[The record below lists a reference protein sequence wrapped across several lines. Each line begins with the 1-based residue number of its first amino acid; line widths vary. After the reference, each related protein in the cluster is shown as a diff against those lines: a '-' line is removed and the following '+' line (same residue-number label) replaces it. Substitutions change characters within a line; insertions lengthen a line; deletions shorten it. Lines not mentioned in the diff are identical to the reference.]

1 MTSVQHEEWE
11 QRFVVPETM
20 RTGLAQL
27 QEASLQVAAQM
38 QSSNS
43 QRGSELAPRA
53 NPLMH
58 YGSPKL
64 SARRNA
70 SLLTLA
76 RAASPSPRLAP
87 RADTLDPAY
96 GSPEITAIET
106 TAQFLE
112 WYAHVEG
119 RLAADQDAESL
130 AFASHLHTRLDE
142 CTRMEETVNKVE
154 AALDTL
160 RGDYERVGERTG
172 GVRMACG
179 VLQTRQG
186 RLAQMAGEINERLD
200 VYGSL
205 GPITQFFNAPGDSV
219 CMDPEFLPS
228 LERAERALEFIEAH
242 KDARDSEL
250 YAMRFAQC
258 RSRALTLIKMHAQR
272 KFRRL
277 GAQSNTNSASSE
289 HVRVRAA
296 ATRLRPLL
304 MALQQRGTEIHTNAV
319 QVLADVEASYFQMRR
334 IWLHAH
340 VPQSLQSIEKEHTD
354 EAAVLRDWCAFVM
367 GVCADEGRLYA
378 EFFGISSGKGL
389 RAHEDMVMHVFYE
402 QVRPRII
409 REAQVDVLAA
419 LCLTLLAYQR
429 PNESNEPVETGEPGE
444 LEAFYAVVGAVLED
458 AQQRLAFRAQAF
470 VRGEITGYRMSADDA
485 QAAVQWIRS
494 VDSDDSADHWEYPP
508 VQRLRWLVA
517 QISGCVDTEVQHGLT
532 DEALSACKQS
542 IATHGARTVR
552 DSVRGDADAE
562 QLAHQFVT
570 CTMTLADQAA
580 EPDQTHYGGLNTGSA
595 RFSCDLPV

>member
-1 MTSVQHEEWE
+1 MSVQHEEWE

-20 RTGLAQL
+20 RAGLAQL
-27 QEASLQVAAQM
+27 QEASLQVAARM

-43 QRGSELAPRA
+43 QRTSEMTAQAKPQL
-53 NPLMH
+53 H
-58 YGSPKL
+58 FGSPKL

-87 RADTLDPAY
+87 RADTFDATY
-96 GSPEITAIET
+96 SGTEMAAIDT

-112 WYAHVEG
+112 WYAQVEG
-119 RLAADQDAESL
+119 RLAAEQDAESN
-130 AFASHLHTRLDE
+130 AYAEHLRQRLDE
-142 CTRMEETVNKVE
+142 CVRMEETVDKVE
-154 AALDTL
+154 TALDTL
-160 RGDYERVGERTG
+160 YEDYERVGERTG
-172 GVRMACG
+172 GVRTACG

-186 RLAQMAGEINERLD
+186 RLMHMAEAINERLN

-205 GPITQFFNAPGDSV
+205 GPITRLFNAPGDSV
-219 CMDPEFLPS
+219 CTDPEFLPS
-228 LERAERALEFIEAH
+228 LERAERALEYINAH
-242 KDARDSEL
+242 MDARDSEL

-272 KFRRL
+272 EFRRL
-277 GAQSNTNSASSE
+277 GAQSNTSASAE

-304 MALQQRGTEIHTNAV
+304 VALQQRGCDIHTNAV
-319 QVLADVEASYFQMRR
+319 QVLADVESSYFQMRR
-334 IWLHAH
+334 IWLHTH

-378 EFFGISSGKGL
+378 EFLGISSGKGL
-389 RAHEDMVMHVFYE
+389 RAHEDTVMHVFYE

-409 REAQVDVLAA
+409 REARVDVLAA
-419 LCLTLLAYQR
+419 LCLTLLVYQR
-429 PNESNEPVETGEPGE
+429 PQSDEPDESSEPNEQGE
-444 LEAFYAVVGAVLED
+444 LDAFYAVVGAVLED
-458 AQQRLAFRAQAF
+458 AQQRLAFRAQAY
-470 VRGEITGYRMSADDA
+470 VRGEIGGYRMSQDDA
-485 QAAVQWIRS
+485 QAAVEWIRS
-494 VDSDDSADHWEYPP
+494 LDQPNHTDNWEYLP

-517 QISGCVDTEVQHGLT
+517 HISGCVDTEVQHGLT

-580 EPDQTHYGGLNTGSA
+580 EPDQTI
-595 RFSCDLPV
+595 LPDYNQS